1 LTFSAGITAG
11 ATVVIGGDTYTA
23 VTTTDVAAGEF
34 YVGGTAAAAATS
46 LAAAIAMSGTT
57 TFNVS
62 DNGQGVLTISRKDGT
77 AMEAGDITDTSSSV
91 TESDIAANSDELVAK
106 RAQYTT
112 LLSQINDL
120 KDDAYYKGKNLL
132 GGTTAAFD
140 LTVKFGNSHTLT
152 VEGFDGSATGL
163 GITTASSTWIDE
175 TTIDVSIT
183 QLESALSKLR
193 IESSKLSS
201 NLAVVNAR
209 DEWISSV
216 ANVLQTVPTN

>member
-1 LTFSAGITAG
+1 MEDSDI
-11 ATVVIGGDTYTA
+11 
-23 VTTTDVAAGEF
+23 TTDSGSVA
-34 YVGGTAAAAATS
+34 
-46 LAAAIAMSGTT
+46 
-57 TFNVS
+57 
-62 DNGQGVLTISRKDGT
+62 
-77 AMEAGDITDTSSSV
+77 
-91 TESDIAANSDELVAK
+91 ESAIAANSDELIAK

-163 GITTASSTWIDE
+163 GITTGSATWVDE

-183 QLESALSKLR
+183 QLEAALSTLR

-216 ANVLQTVPTN
+216 ANVLQTGADKLTLADTNEEGANMLMLQTRQSLSTSALSLSAQAAQSVLQLFQ